1 MLLIMTVILQSLQRR
16 IVKQS
21 IQTVSRASQD
31 THCTVMTGSVGEEA
45 EWRCMYDLISSRQSG
60 TSDSAD
66 NRVYELHCQRVG
78 DLFLGAMYHPL
89 RPLCTT
95 DSLLDYMT
103 ACVNE
108 IYCQYPSATIF
119 WLVILTSR
127 QIAKL
132 LKEQG

>member
-1 MLLIMTVILQSLQRR
+1 V
-16 IVKQS
+16 
-21 IQTVSRASQD
+21 
-31 THCTVMTGSVGEEA
+31 TGSVGEEA
-45 EWRCMYDLISSRQSG
+45 DWRCMYDLISSRQSG